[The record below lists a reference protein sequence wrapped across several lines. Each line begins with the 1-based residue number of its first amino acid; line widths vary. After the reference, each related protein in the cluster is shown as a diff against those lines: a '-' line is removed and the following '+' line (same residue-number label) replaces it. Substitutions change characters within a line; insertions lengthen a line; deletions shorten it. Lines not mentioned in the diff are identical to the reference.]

1 MPINEQGTKLID
13 FASAEIRPL
22 TEADAE
28 IYHALRLRALKE
40 HPASFAQPYE
50 SQAAT
55 SIEDVARRLRETADA
70 PHDFILGMFAGDA
83 LIGMVGFSRE
93 RWERV
98 RHKGSIW
105 GMYIAAEAQGQ
116 GLGRALMR
124 EAIERVSS
132 IPGLEQI
139 SLGVISGNA
148 YARNLYISLGFRSY
162 GLERRAILIDGE
174 YHDDELMQLFLS

>member
-1 MPINEQGTKLID
+1 MSMQ
-13 FASAEIRPL
+13 IRPL
-22 TEADAE
+22 TDADAD

-55 SIEDVARRLRETADA
+55 PMADVARRLRETTEA
-70 PHDFILGMFAGDA
+70 PHDFILGAFLDDT

-93 RWERV
+93 RGERV
-98 RHKGSIW
+98 LHKGSIW

-124 EAIERVSS
+124 DAIRRAKDM
-132 IPGLEQI
+132 PGLQQI
-139 SLGVISGNA
+139 GLGVISGND
-148 YARNLYISLGFRSY
+148 YARSLYTSLGFQSC
-162 GLERRAILIDGE
+162 GIERRAILVNGE
-174 YHDDELMQLFLS
+174 YHDDEYMQLFLDNSE

>member
-1 MPINEQGTKLID
+1 MSTSAIQTKLMNLTNIK
-13 FASAEIRPL
+13 IRPL

-40 HPASFAQPYE
+40 HPTAFAQPYE

-55 SIEDVARRLRETADA
+55 SPDDVARRLRETSDA
-70 PHDFILGMFAGDA
+70 PHDFILGLFSDDA

-93 RWERV
+93 RRERV
-98 RHKGSIW
+98 RHKGGIW
-105 GMYIAAEAQGQ
+105 GMYIAAEAQGH

-124 EAIERVSS
+124 EAISRASS
-132 IPGLEQI
+132 MPGLEQI

-148 YARNLYISLGFRSY
+148 YARDLYISLGFQSY
-162 GLERRAILIDGE
+162 GLERRAILINGE
-174 YHDDELMQLFLS
+174 YHDDELLQLFLD